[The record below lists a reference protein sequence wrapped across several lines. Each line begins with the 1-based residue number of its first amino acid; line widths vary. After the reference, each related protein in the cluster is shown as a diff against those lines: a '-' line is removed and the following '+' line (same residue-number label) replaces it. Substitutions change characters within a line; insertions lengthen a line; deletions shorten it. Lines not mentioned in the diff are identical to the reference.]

1 MVQTEDIIAGDTV
14 LNGARDVRVA
24 GSSSNGNNKGLGGD
38 GALAALQLGQQRV
51 GVDEGAQSVDVL
63 HFLVAQ
69 IDASHPVNRLDVI
82 LHGLHQLAPVGLDLV
97 VHVPAVG
104 GRLVNSLAEERG
116 LVHQLLGD
124 AADIDAGAADAPFGA
139 QSGCGLHVIQT
150 GDTSSVEDRLLGAG
164 QTS

>member
-1 MVQTEDIIAGDTV
+1 MVQTEDIIAGDAV
-14 LNGARDVRVA
+14 LDGARDVRVA
-24 GSSSNGNNKGLGGD
+24 GSSSNSNNKGLGGN

-63 HFLVAQ
+63 HLLVAQ
-69 IDASHPVNRLDVI
+69 IDASHPVDGLDVI
-82 LHGLHQLAPVGLDLV
+82 LHGLHQLAPVGLDLL

-104 GRLVNSLAEERG
+104 GRLVDGLAKEGG

-124 AADIDAGAADAPFGA
+124 AANVDAGTADAPFGA
-139 QSGCGLHVIQT
+139 QSGCGLHIIQT
-150 GDTSSVEDRLLGAG
+150 GHTSSVEDRLLGAG